1 MPTALTR
8 SLTLEAPAK
17 VNLCLAVSYPP
28 RGGFHELG
36 SVFQALSLHDTL
48 TFEVLEA
55 AGGQLAGE
63 AARTQAGTVVALA
76 CEGAG
81 VPTCDNLIFKAID
94 AFEQAGGQAVLPAG
108 SMLHV
113 QVRKRIP
120 AGGGLGG
127 GSSDAAA
134 ALRACAWLLGQ
145 DALGGP
151 CQRVAQGLGADVAF
165 FLQGGCALMGG
176 KGDVLQQRLPAFPL
190 PLVLLGDAQGNS
202 TPAVYR
208 AFDAAPAA
216 APDARALADAL
227 LAGNATPQQL
237 AALCGNNLGPAA
249 CKLNPSLGLRL
260 QQAQADADVLAAVV
274 SGSGSTCYAVCA
286 GEAQARAFAQRAA
299 AYSAWV
305 EVVHAA

>member
-1 MPTALTR
+1 MPAQPTR

-28 RGGFHELG
+28 QGGFHALA

-48 TFEVLEA
+48 TFEVLPA

-63 AARTQAGTVVALA
+63 LARTQAGTPVALA
-76 CEGAG
+76 CAGAG
-81 VPTCDNLIFKAID
+81 VPTRDNLVFKAID
-94 AFEQAGGQAVLPAG
+94 AFEQVCGRAVLTSG
-108 SMLHV
+108 SVLHV

-134 ALRACAWLLGQ
+134 ALKACAWLLGR
-145 DALGGP
+145 DPLGEL
-151 CQRVAQGLGADVAF
+151 CVSVAQGLGADVAF
-165 FLQGGCALMGG
+165 FLHGGCALMGG
-176 KGDVLQQRLPAFPL
+176 RGDVLQQRLPAFPL
-190 PLVLLGDAQGNS
+190 PLVLLGDARGNP

-208 AFDAAPAA
+208 AFDAAPAP

-227 LAGNATPQQL
+227 LAGDVPARQL

-249 CKLNPSLGLRL
+249 CALNPSLASRM
-260 QQAQADADVLAAVV
+260 QRAAADADVLAAVV
-274 SGSGSTCYAVCA
+274 TGSGSTCYAVCA